1 MIRLLEVLADKTM
14 VVDFTVYGED
24 NRFVGVGQWLGA
36 RV

>member
-14 VVDFTVYGED
+14 VVDFTVDGED
-24 NRFVGVGQWLGA
+24 NRLVFVGQWLGA